1 MARFLFILF
10 FFTAICQGFSQE
22 INRTY
27 IDSVISTAITAK
39 GLSAKKNI
47 LDRMC
52 AKIIRLRPEE
62 SLAHFQY
69 MDSVYTGQKDLL
81 VFIYMHAAPSL
92 INTGNINA
100 SKEMRQT
107 GLRWAKELDF
117 PDSKF
122 DFNQSLASFYVNT
135 SVADSATFYVNE
147 AEKVIQK
154 HPNKLGGLQWQ
165 IYHRKGDIQVLLG
178 DTEKQAYWY
187 EKAWD
192 ELSKYPK
199 HPSRGFFL
207 YLITDF
213 YHDQKNHVKQ
223 AAYAELLIA
232 YYNEKELKTPDH
244 HFPVEAVLLNEYNEE
259 NIDYLKRIIEASDSL
274 DSYNAYSTSAYVL
287 SKALLENGR
296 AEEAIPIMKKSLE
309 KLVGANYLFGHSREK
324 IMLENLY
331 VTTGD
336 YKNAYYMLED
346 LKQMEDSLRSQ
357 EVMRNISDYEVKY
370 DTERKERELEKQQ
383 AAQKNLYLILGF
395 GAVILVVITFFLFKN
410 RKKNILLA
418 KQKKLLEATVDE
430 KNVLLKETHHRV
442 KNSFQIVS
450 SLLYLQSENMEDKEG
465 QIAIKEAQNRVRS
478 MVLIHQKLYNKDQL
492 VGINTE
498 EYIQDL
504 TKDIFESHQ
513 SSEKI
518 SYSLDVEPLVLD
530 IESITPIGLILNELI
545 TNVLKHAFDQITP
558 ESHMNIQFGKEGE
571 ALRLE
576 VSDNGL
582 GMSNEVKESSFGIKL
597 MKALAKKLKASLK
610 FEALTPNGTSAVLHI
625 KRFTV
630 LKN

>member
-10 FFTAICQGFSQE
+10 FFSAICQGFSQE

-27 IDSVISTAITAK
+27 IDSVISTAITEK
-39 GLSAKKNI
+39 DLSAKKNI

-52 AKIIRLRPEE
+52 SKIIRLRPEE
-62 SLAHFQY
+62 SLVHFQY
-69 MDSVYTGQKDLL
+69 MDSVYTNRKDLL

-154 HPNKLGGLQWQ
+154 HPDKLGGLLWQ
-165 IYHRKGDIQVLLG
+165 IYYRKGDIQVLLG
-178 DTEKQAYWY
+178 DSDKQAYWY
-187 EKAWD
+187 EKAWE

-199 HPSRGFFL
+199 HTARGFFL

-232 YYNEKELKTPDH
+232 YYNEKELNTPDH
-244 HFPVEAVLLNEYNEE
+244 HFPVEAVLLNEYNTE
-259 NIDYLKRIIEASDSL
+259 NIAYLKRVIEASDSL
-274 DSYNAYSTSAYVL
+274 NNYNAYSTSAYVL

-336 YKNAYYMLED
+336 FKSAYYMLQD

-370 DTERKERELEKQQ
+370 DTERKERELEQQ
-383 AAQKNLYLILGF
+383 EDAKKTSNLVLGSVAILLLVVSFFLYKNRRKNL
-395 GAVILVVITFFLFKN
+395 
-410 RKKNILLA
+410 LLA

-450 SLLYLQSENMEDKEG
+450 SLLYLQSENIEDKEA

-504 TKDIFESHQ
+504 TTDIFDSHQ
-513 SSEKI
+513 SEQKI
-518 SYSLDVEPLVLD
+518 NYSLDVQPLILD

-545 TNVLKHAFDQITP
+545 TNVLKHAFETITS
-558 ESHMNIQFGKEGE
+558 ESTMNIEFKKAGDTIVMK
-571 ALRLE
+571 
-576 VSDNGL
+576 VSDNGQ
-582 GMSNEVKESSFGIKL
+582 GMASEIREGSFGIKL
-597 MKALAKKLKASLK
+597 MKALAKKLKAVLT
-610 FEALTPNGTSAVLHI
+610 FEAETPKGTLATLQIHQ
-625 KRFTV
+625 FTE
-630 LKN
+630 L